1 MLNLIDFSSFILRSY
16 KYTWFLINR
25 HLLKQ
30 NYSHVI
36 TLDISN
42 LLKKSKDI
50 MKQYGGGVCVFVYFL
65 SLQRLLLT
73 EQNNKC
79 NVRDQASNVA

>member
-1 MLNLIDFSSFILRSY
+1 MLNLMDFSSFILRSY

-30 NYSHVI
+30 NYIHVI

-42 LLKKSKDI
+42 LLKKGKDI
-50 MKQYGGGVCVFVYFL
+50 MKQYGGGGVCVFVYFL
-65 SLQRLLLT
+65 SL
-73 EQNNKC
+73 
-79 NVRDQASNVA
+79 